1 MALNILSLSLLLDCG
16 FSTANTLYMR
26 FYSILIL
33 YTPTLIPS
41 TPLVAEVDGS
51 EI

>member
-1 MALNILSLSLLLDCG
+1 MALNILPQSLLLDCG
-16 FSTANTLYMR
+16 FSTANTLHIM

-41 TPLVAEVDGS
+41 TPPVAEVDGP